1 MCTSLMVRPTF
12 HIFNRRMAQQIDIQN
27 FKCVPLDILKNISK
41 DNKLQVNVT
50 PDDVTLA
57 SIKDS
62 QQAAVVAAG
71 PINVN
76 SKFSADEIENFL
88 VYLVIAFA
96 SLFILI
102 ILFYGGLNLRTYGLA
117 AFTLPE
123 NLRALPVVALC
134 SIVFGVLGFIVGRF
148 A

>member
-1 MCTSLMVRPTF
+1 
-12 HIFNRRMAQQIDIQN
+12 MAQQIDIQN

-41 DNKLQVNVT
+41 DNKLQVNIT

-57 SIKDS
+57 SLKDS
-62 QQAAVVAAG
+62 QKAAVVAAG
-71 PINVN
+71 PINP
-76 SKFSADEIENFL
+76 KTPFSADEIENFL

-96 SLFILI
+96 SLFLLI
-102 ILFYGGLNLRTYGLA
+102 VLFYGGLNLRTYGLS

-123 NLRALPVVALC
+123 NLRAMPVVALC
-134 SIVFGVLGFIVGRF
+134 SIIFGVLGFVVGRF

>member
-1 MCTSLMVRPTF
+1 MP
-12 HIFNRRMAQQIDIQN
+12 QEIDIQK

-41 DNKLQVNVT
+41 DNKLQVNVS

-62 QQAAVVAAG
+62 QQAAVAAAG
-71 PINVN
+71 PISVDN
-76 SKFSADEIENFL
+76 KFSADEIENFF

-96 SLFILI
+96 TLFILI
-102 ILFYGGLNLRTYGLA
+102 ILFYGGLNLRTYGFA

-123 NLRALPVVALC
+123 NLRAMPVIALS
-134 SIVFGVLGFIVGRF
+134 SIVFGVLGFVVGRF
-148 A
+148 T

>member
-1 MCTSLMVRPTF
+1 MT
-12 HIFNRRMAQQIDIQN
+12 QEIDIQK

-41 DNKLQVNVT
+41 DNKLQVNVS

-62 QQAAVVAAG
+62 QKAAIAAAG
-71 PINVN
+71 PINVQ
-76 SKFSADEIENFL
+76 SKFSADDIENFF

-102 ILFYGGLNLRTYGLA
+102 ILFYGGLNLRTYGLG

-123 NLRALPVVALC
+123 NLRAMPVVALC
-134 SIVFGVLGFIVGRF
+134 SIIFGVLGFVVGRYT
-148 A
+148 

>member
-1 MCTSLMVRPTF
+1 
-12 HIFNRRMAQQIDIQN
+12 MAQQIDIQN

-41 DNKLQVNVT
+41 DNKLQVNIT

-62 QQAAVVAAG
+62 QQAAVIAAG
-71 PINVN
+71 PINPRTQ
-76 SKFSADEIENFL
+76 FSADDIENVAVTLISIFAILFL
-88 VYLVIAFA
+88 
-96 SLFILI
+96 LI
-102 ILFYGGLNLRTYGLA
+102 ILFYGGLNLRTYGLS

-134 SIVFGVLGFIVGRF
+134 SIVFGVLGFVVGRF

>member
-1 MCTSLMVRPTF
+1 
-12 HIFNRRMAQQIDIQN
+12 MAQEIDIQK

-62 QQAAVVAAG
+62 QQVALREAG
-71 PINVN
+71 PINPK
-76 SKFSADEIENFL
+76 SQFSADDIENFA
-88 VYLVIAFA
+88 VYLITAFA
-96 SLFILI
+96 ILFLLI

-134 SIVFGVLGFIVGRF
+134 SIIFGILGFVVGRF

>member
-1 MCTSLMVRPTF
+1 MT
-12 HIFNRRMAQQIDIQN
+12 QQIDIQK

-57 SIKDS
+57 TIKDS
-62 QQAAVVAAG
+62 QQAALRAAG
-71 PINVN
+71 PINPK
-76 SKFSADEIENFL
+76 SQFSADDIENFL
-88 VYLVIAFA
+88 VFLVTAFA
-96 SLFILI
+96 ILFILI
-102 ILFYGGLNLRTYGLA
+102 LLFYGGLNLRTYGLA

-134 SIVFGVLGFIVGRF
+134 SIIFGVLGFVVGRF